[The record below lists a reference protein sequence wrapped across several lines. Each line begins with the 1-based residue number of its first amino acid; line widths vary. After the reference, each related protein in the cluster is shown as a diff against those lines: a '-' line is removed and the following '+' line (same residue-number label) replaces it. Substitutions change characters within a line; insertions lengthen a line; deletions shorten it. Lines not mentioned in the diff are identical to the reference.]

1 MFVIITY
8 DIKIERINR
17 VRKLLRKYLTW
28 TQNSVFE
35 GKITEAKLQKCLSE
49 INSMIDR
56 REDSIYVYRIQ
67 NEKNIKKDVIG
78 EEKNFDELFI

>member
-17 VRKLLRKYLTW
+17 VRKLLRKYLIW